1 MFCLDPSSSISS
13 APRAFTPSVR
23 RGIGIEAE
31 DFRLSPTASSDWFS
45 FHLLH
50 NNQSLLRSYW
60 SLRRS
65 IFCTEQLVFQSTDR
79 DELDQR
85 AYPIAALHHGNS
97 PIDVVGVVRI
107 VETQPHHWFG
117 GRLGVHRSF
126 RSHNQIGKG
135 LIWKAV
141 TTANGW
147 GCQCF
152 QAAVQIQNVRFFQ
165 RLHWSSLEEMDIHGI
180 RHHLMQADLN
190 YYTASAERRP
200 AEAITA

>member
-1 MFCLDPSSSISS
+1 ML
-13 APRAFTPSVR
+13 
-23 RGIGIEAE
+23 
-31 DFRLSPTASSDWFS
+31 FRS
-45 FHLLH
+45 
-50 NNQSLLRSYW
+50 
-60 SLRRS
+60 
-65 IFCTEQLVFQSTDR
+65 
-79 DELDQR
+79 
-85 AYPIAALHHGNS
+85 
-97 PIDVVGVVRI
+97 
-107 VETQPHHWFG
+107 
-117 GRLGVHRSF
+117 RSF

-190 YYTASAERRP
+190 YYIPSAERRP